1 MSNLQIIHD
10 DAGQPMFA
18 VLPWREYVRLAKEEA
33 AEAILSDEEIYDL
46 ATKDESESFPIEVVD
61 RLLSGISP
69 IKVYRE
75 HRGMSQKELAAA
87 TNISPV
93 YLSQIET
100 GRRVGSAKTLA
111 SIARSLEVNL
121 GDLV

>member
-1 MSNLQIIHD
+1 
-10 DAGQPMFA
+10 MFA
-18 VLPWREYVRLAKEEA
+18 VLPWRDYVRLAKEEA
-33 AEAILSDEEIYDL
+33 AEAILSDEEVYDL
-46 ATKDESESFPIEVVD
+46 AIEEESESFPIEVVD
-61 RLLSGISP
+61 RLLSGVSP

-111 SIARSLEVNL
+111 SIAHALEVSL
-121 GDLV
+121 DDLV

>member
-10 DAGQPMFA
+10 DAGQPIFA
-18 VLPWREYVRLAKEEA
+18 VIPWREYIRLSKDSATEA
-33 AEAILSDEEIYDL
+33 ALSDEEIYDF
-46 ATKDESESFPIEVVD
+46 AIEERGESFPIEVVD
-61 RLLSGISP
+61 RLLSGVSP

-75 HRGMSQKELAAA
+75 YRGMSQKALAA
-87 TNISPV
+87 TTDISPV

-111 SIARSLEVNL
+111 SIAQALEVSL
-121 GDLV
+121 DDLV